1 MISAEDFLASVGVPA
16 APAAADGRSGIAYSA
31 QPEDRVGDAGDSMP
45 SPASPGFGAAAY
57 ARFGTVAGADGAD
70 ADSDAADDVEPNRT
84 GGSPRQVDA
93 SEADD
98 LDSCREAA
106 LRLLDAAPRASGAL
120 RDRLLA
126 KGYGEDVVEDVI
138 DRLSRVDLIDDEA
151 YARSAVRYCAG
162 RLMGSRAA
170 VAELVRKG
178 VDRST
183 AGRVVRE
190 AAENGV
196 FEEAVWELGRRYERK
211 TRGMERA
218 KRLNRFWAAGG
229 RKGHDP
235 AELRRVAAEL
245 FR

>member
-1 MISAEDFLASVGVPA
+1 MISAEDFLASVGVPV
-16 APAAADGRSGIAYSA
+16 APAADGCCDDVADRMDR
-31 QPEDRVGDAGDSMP
+31 EDRVRVVGE
-45 SPASPGFGAAAY
+45 
-57 ARFGTVAGADGAD
+57 D
-70 ADSDAADDVEPNRT
+70 ADLSDTDDEAGFASNRAGVST
-84 GGSPRQVDA
+84 RQVDA
-93 SEADD
+93 SDAGD

-126 KGYGEDVVEDVI
+126 KGYEECVVEDVI
-138 DRLSRVDLIDDEA
+138 ERLSRVDLIDDEA
-151 YARSAVRYCAG
+151 YARSAVHYCAG

-183 AGRVVRE
+183 AGRVVHE
-190 AAENGV
+190 AAADGV

-211 TRGMERA
+211 TRGMDRA